1 MLSELL
7 RKGDFLAIA
16 IRKQDELYSIE
27 NAENVL
33 CDKLDEAIDDI
44 ENGRVISEEEM
55 WVELDYFRKMA
66 KEY

>member
-1 MLSELL
+1 M
-7 RKGDFLAIA
+7 AIA

-27 NAENVL
+27 NAMNVL

>member
-1 MLSELL
+1 M
-7 RKGDFLAIA
+7 
-16 IRKQDELYSIE
+16 
-27 NAENVL
+27 NVL

-55 WVELDYFRKMA
+55 WAELDYFRKMA

>member
-1 MLSELL
+1 MVSELL

-33 CDKLDEAIDDI
+33 FDKLDEAIDDI

-55 WVELDYFRKMA
+55 WAELDYFRKMA

>member
-1 MLSELL
+1 MVSELL

-16 IRKQDELYSIE
+16 IKKQDELYSIE
-27 NAENVL
+27 NAMNVL

-55 WVELDYFRKMA
+55 WAELDTI
-66 KEY
+66 

>member
-1 MLSELL
+1 MVSELL

-27 NAENVL
+27 NAMNVL

-55 WVELDYFRKMA
+55 WAELDTI
-66 KEY
+66 